1 MDKIKNIWYIFGPL
15 VLGLIVSFLIKDNI
29 DYQYLVQPKFAPPGF
44 LFGIVWSILYL
55 LMGVSFYLYKKNGED
70 NKLDKTYYTQLI
82 LNLIWPLIFFNL
94 KFRFTATIEII
105 LLDLIVLYMLIKF
118 YKEYR
123 TSFYLNIPYFL
134 WLLFATYLSYSIYLL
149 N

>member
-1 MDKIKNIWYIFGPL
+1 MDKIKNIFYIFGPL

-29 DYQYLVQPKFAPPGF
+29 DYQYLVRPKLAPPGF
-44 LFGIVWSILYL
+44 IFGIAWTILYL
-55 LMGVSFYLYKKNGED
+55 LMGISFYLYKKNGPD
-70 NKLDKTYYTQLI
+70 NRIDRIYYYQLF

-94 KFRFTATIEII
+94 KLRLIGTIEII
-105 LLDLIVLYMLIKF
+105 LLDLIVLYMMIKF
-118 YKEYR
+118 FKQYR

-134 WLLFATYLSYSIYLL
+134 WLLFATYLTYSIYLL